1 MKLLVLLTSL
11 TLARAATTSDNNEH
25 SLLRGAA
32 AGSVDVTSSN
42 QQHQHRS
49 LDPGGADCVPHSSG
63 DGTLVC
69 TIRTQNNVYDANNY
83 NYNRVLQDLC
93 IPAGP
98 AGPLPPPSPGI
109 GVDFPMPE
117 PSLGIGVDFPIP
129 EPSLGMGSSGTQEQ
143 GGGSSCPKMQPLTY
157 GHCSGWIPS
166 GTSEI
171 SCQYGNVMCNCAG
184 QDGDAI
190 KIGWSCESLTLG
202 NDGNVITTPIPN
214 PTLIDATIDA
224 DVFSNSAV
232 EDRLEPEP
240 EPEPIR
246 SEQVGITLASSPN
259 CPASQPGNGSGCQ
272 FYTNSSKCPYQ
283 SADFPSGWLTCGC
296 TKYEGWICQE
306 YTLPAFSF

>member
-69 TIRTQNNVYDANNY
+69 TIRTQNSVYDANNY

-98 AGPLPPPSPGI
+98 AGPLPPPPPPGI

-117 PSLGIGVDFPIP
+117 PSVGIGVDFPMP

-190 KIGWSCESLTLG
+190 KIGWSCESVTLG

-214 PTLIDATIDA
+214 PTTPIDTTVDA
-224 DVFSNSAV
+224 DVFSNSGV
-232 EDRLEPEP
+232 EDRLEP

-259 CPASQPGNGSGCQ
+259 CPALQPGNGSVCQ

-296 TKYEGWICQE
+296 TKDQGWICQE